1 MSQYWGYHLI
11 LDCAG
16 CDKEKITSKETV
28 AAFAKEMVKRIK
40 MKAFGEPIVEH
51 FATHDPKA
59 AGFSLVQL
67 IETSAITGHFV
78 DDDGSAYLDIFSCMT
93 FDIETAKSVVTE
105 FFGPQSIKVTYL
117 TRQA

>member
-1 MSQYWGYHLI
+1 
-11 LDCAG
+11 
-16 CDKEKITSKETV
+16 
-28 AAFAKEMVKRIK
+28 MVKRIK

-93 FDIETAKSVVTE
+93 FDIETATPDTVVE
-105 FFGPQSIKVTYL
+105 FLIWKDNFGKTKVH
-117 TRQA
+117 QEGCPFSGQKGNIHNQ